1 MQQELARK
9 NGIVTGWPLKK
20 KISFTE
26 SGLRKVAG
34 TLSSQIS
41 INGKYHWLLL
51 PLFNQISQYYFS
63 EYSIEPADMD
73 CNSSVVS
80 GHVRD
85 IWNNW
90 HPSKKSWMPWIFHYM
105 PVTQSPLNKGVN
117 FMHGMLHEA
126 IITLTKNPLIQQK
139 YWSDMFAKEIH
150 GCVPFLSFIFY
161 PSLILT
167 TPSFAGRCWKGLW
180 YLLTKVSARSLQV
193 LNRSSFSMQWLLRT
207 FISNLF
213 I

>member
-1 MQQELARK
+1 MVNIIDYCCL
-9 NGIVTGWPLKK
+9 
-20 KISFTE
+20 
-26 SGLRKVAG
+26 
-34 TLSSQIS
+34 
-41 INGKYHWLLL
+41 
-51 PLFNQISQYYFS
+51 
-63 EYSIEPADMD
+63 YSIKFLNIIFQNILLSLLTWIAIQVLWVAMFETY
-73 CNSSVVS
+73 
-80 GHVRD
+80 GTID
-85 IWNNW
+85 I
-90 HPSKKSWMPWIFHYM
+90 HQKKSWKPWIFHYM

-180 YLLTKVSARSLQV
+180 YLLTKVSARCLQV